1 VTPAVRFEIEADA
14 EYRLAG
20 RWYDEQRAG
29 LGAEFFDAV
38 DATLDRIVRMPH
50 AGARVPRVRADLPVR
65 RAPVRRFPYAIA
77 RFASIVSDGKY
88 TDRPTQWVGA
98 SFPLRFTVVPFAF
111 VPGL

>member
-65 RAPVRRFPYAIA
+65 RAPGRSWLSAPVHGRPVRVCA
-77 RFASIVSDGKY
+77 R
-88 TDRPTQWVGA
+88 
-98 SFPLRFTVVPFAF
+98 PLRLELLAVHLA
-111 VPGL
+111 